1 MGFVCMFI
9 FRGEREVDE
18 VVCYSIDVVV
28 NHGQFTGIPG
38 SRAAAFPR
46 EVEIPIVMCPL
57 CP

>member
-1 MGFVCMFI
+1 MFI